1 MVPNVTASTC
11 LGFVSFIPELAFAG
25 MAVQISI
32 FIPTFAISG
41 RSALVYYGLG
51 SILLTMDQAP
61 FYSWAFPYKL
71 LASFTTDYWFEE
83 RA

>member
-1 MVPNVTASTC
+1 VPWLRVIYTGASVRGNGGPD
-11 LGFVSFIPELAFAG
+11 LDIYSVSQLDEPG
-25 MAVQISI
+25 AVSDEDSR
-32 FIPTFAISG
+32 TFAISG

-71 LASFTTDYWFEE
+71 LASFTTD
-83 RA
+83 